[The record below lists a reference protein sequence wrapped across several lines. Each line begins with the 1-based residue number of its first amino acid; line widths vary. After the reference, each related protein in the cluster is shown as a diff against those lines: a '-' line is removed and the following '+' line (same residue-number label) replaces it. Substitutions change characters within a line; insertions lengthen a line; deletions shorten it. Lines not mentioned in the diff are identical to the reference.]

1 MSLFQA
7 TFEGWME
14 VMSDAVDVTEVSAS
28 NQHFF
33 DKWHQEQQHL
43 TPTSNTSDSDDVVIS
58 DHERLTVD
66 SESTNATCNL
76 LQLLS
81 NPFLCRLM
89 KLFIFRAKWL
99 LWTEPSP
106 CTTLSKQVPTH
117 TPHSEK
123 RCKFSSAAEIVFLFN
138 SPPPHSPFPT
148 SLSPSLPNSKCVA
161 VYVEFNCGHFKV

>member
-1 MSLFQA
+1 
-7 TFEGWME
+7 
-14 VMSDAVDVTEVSAS
+14 MSDAVDVTEVSAS

-66 SESTNATCNL
+66 SESTNATCDQP
-76 LQLLS
+76 QLLS

-89 KLFIFRAKWL
+89 NLFIFRAEWL

-106 CTTLSKQVPTH
+106 CSMDVRSSHAASKVTQN
-117 TPHSEK
+117 
-123 RCKFSSAAEIVFLFN
+123 L
-138 SPPPHSPFPT
+138 
-148 SLSPSLPNSKCVA
+148 
-161 VYVEFNCGHFKV
+161 